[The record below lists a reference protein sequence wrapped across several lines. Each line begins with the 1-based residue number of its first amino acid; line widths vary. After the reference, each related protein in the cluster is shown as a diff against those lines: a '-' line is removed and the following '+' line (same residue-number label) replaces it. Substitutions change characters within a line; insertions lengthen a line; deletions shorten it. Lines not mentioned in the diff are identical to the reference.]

1 MEVRQSKLI
10 IETRKG
16 TSSQLWKWNAEQRL
30 ENKEFG
36 VNWEFGGKRLARE
49 NHFITEEATGKVLDI
64 RGGSSASGTEVLLY
78 TKHGQSNQR
87 WYFEQEDRHFLVVS
101 QSRDK
106 NNLVLDVAG
115 GRKGGKLLGWTAAS
129 TDNQLWQMDRM
140 GHLICKKAL
149 VADIRGGN
157 KDHGTDVIGFDK
169 HEGNNQ
175 LWTFEDGQLK
185 SNMNLL
191 VMELNSKQEVKMAK
205 PSSNPNQTWTFVPNN
220 LLPDFKFMEEN
231 KNPLLEASFY
241 KNVYDNYF
249 WATCGFTSIYEL
261 KRAVE
266 GALNMIRKSADQLD
280 KVAVDTGITGAV
292 GGGATIASSAMF
304 LTGLCLAPVTGGL
317 SLGLSV
323 GSAAVGVAGAATS
336 ITGSLINQSWEKG
349 EGKKSGEEFTKVRSG
364 ILRLQSFLNTYIK
377 KLTAAAAF
385 LKTEDGERLAREAFK
400 VADAYTAAEI
410 TVNTANIGWNAYKFG
425 NTVVKTKDIAK
436 TIKEAK
442 AVVDFIQADYYAVKG
457 LKTGLAIA
465 TTRPGIKIPF
475 MAKPL
480 VAAGTKTA
488 ASLSVVF
495 NVFGLAFGIWEV
507 VGSAD
512 KIKNGSDLA
521 KEIREKA
528 DKIQG
533 TLKNLMDLDHEL
545 QS

>member
-1 MEVRQSKLI
+1 M
-10 IETRKG
+10 
-16 TSSQLWKWNAEQRL
+16 WKWNEEQKL
-30 ENKEFG
+30 ESKEFG
-36 VNWEFGGKRLARE
+36 VNWEFGGKRLIRE

-78 TKHGQSNQR
+78 NKHGQSNQR
-87 WYFEQEDRHFLVVS
+87 WYFDQEDRHFLVAS

-149 VADIRGGN
+149 VADIRGG
-157 KDHGTDVIGFDK
+157 KTDSGAEVIGFDK
-169 HEGNNQ
+169 HMGNNQ

-191 VMELNSKQEVKMAK
+191 VMELNSKQEVKMAE
-205 PSSNPNQTWTFVPNN
+205 PSTNPNQMWTFVPND
-220 LLPDFKFMEEN
+220 LLPDFKIMEEN

-266 GALNMIRKSADQLD
+266 GALNMIRKSSDKLD
-280 KVAVDTGITGAV
+280 KVAVDTGITGTV

-304 LTGLCLAPVTGGL
+304 LTGLCLAPWTGGL
-317 SLGLSV
+317 SLGLTL

-336 ITGSLINQSWEKG
+336 ITGSIINQAWEKS
-349 EGKKSGEEFTKVRSG
+349 EGKKYGEEFTKVRSG

-377 KLTAAAAF
+377 KLTAAAIF
-385 LKTEDGERLAREAFK
+385 LKTEEGERLARDAFK

-410 TVNTANIGWNAYKFG
+410 TDHVQNIAWNGYVFG
-425 NTVVKTKDIAK
+425 SAIVQTKEIAK

-442 AVVDFIQADYYAVKG
+442 AVVDFIQADYYAVRG
-457 LKTGLAIA
+457 LKTGLAIHTA
-465 TTRPGIKIPF
+465 CPGIKIPF

-488 ASLSVVF
+488 ASLSVLF
-495 NVFGLAFGIWEV
+495 NVIGLAFGIWEV

-512 KIKNGSDLA
+512 QIKNGSDLA
-521 KEIREKA
+521 KEFREKA
-528 DKIQG
+528 DEIQG